1 MRRFLFGRTEEE
13 EVLRWDQPMSQAQTD
28 RLADRQTKKGRQRKK
43 CGRHP
48 GRAHLLLAI
57 KLRAKMGQGA

>member
-1 MRRFLFGRTEEE
+1 MGRTEEE

-28 RLADRQTKKGRQRKK
+28 RLADRQTKKGRQGRQRERR
-43 CGRHP
+43 GRHP